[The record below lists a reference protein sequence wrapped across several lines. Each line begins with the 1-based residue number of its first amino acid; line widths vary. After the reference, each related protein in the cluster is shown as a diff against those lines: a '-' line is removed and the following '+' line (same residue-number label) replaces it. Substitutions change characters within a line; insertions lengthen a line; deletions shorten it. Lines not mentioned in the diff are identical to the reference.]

1 MSDPIFY
8 IDSIDWGPGG
18 NNLSPP
24 PPDQTGLIL
33 LQAAELRQT
42 VDPPIAAGL
51 R

>member
-1 MSDPIFY
+1 MSDPILD

-18 NNLSPP
+18 NNLS